1 MAPKP
6 GSPLSRWQPHL
17 YALALFTVNFA
28 IARRLFSTEFTQHTS
43 SNEGTFIA
51 ISRFLAA
58 HWPDVRWFPFW
69 FNGLPIENTYSPLLQ
84 ALDAV
89 VSKLLHCSTALAF
102 HAVIAFFYCLG
113 PVCLFWFAWK
123 ASDRMATAFLAGLVY
138 SLWSP
143 SLLLPLVRADI
154 GNWHYARR
162 LHTLVHYGEGGHNV
176 VLSVLP
182 LALLCAWMAVQRR
195 RFGWSVAAGAFMGA
209 LVLTNMFAATDL
221 AIGIALIVAVQR
233 GAVRLAVIG
242 ALAYLWISPILTPT
256 LVQTIRTDSMLAGD
270 YHYTPV
276 VIRTAL
282 LVLAGAAALWYLTR
296 RWSRP
301 FDRYVL
307 LFAYLFTAVV
317 ALAHVARIAI
327 LPQPERYHT
336 EMEMGVCLAVVFL
349 AGRLLERTRR
359 EVRAGA
365 VALLVAFLAWQFVWY
380 REFARGQIHAID
392 ITRTIQY
399 KTAKWLDTHLQ
410 GQRAMVSGDVGT
422 WFNVFTDN
430 PQLSSGHDPFS
441 PNWMIEI
448 AVYTIYSGQN
458 AGERD
463 AWYSTQWLKAYGCQA
478 ITVPGPHS
486 REEYHPFRNPLKFE
500 GVLPLLWHEEDDSIY
515 GVPQRS
521 NSLAHVVPA
530 EAVVRRPPVNGL
542 DIDEVARF
550 VQALDDPALP
560 LAGFGW
566 RTQSRA
572 HIAADVHPGQA
583 VAVQVTYDPGWVA
596 TANGRPAPI
605 TRDGIGLL
613 TLHPECDGKCEID
626 LTFAGGAERRV
637 CLGLSLLVM
646 FGVAATAAMRAAL
659 R

>member
-1 MAPKP
+1 V
-6 GSPLSRWQPHL
+6 
-17 YALALFTVNFA
+17 YALVLFLVNLA
-28 IARRLFSTEFTQHTS
+28 ITRRLFSTEFTQHTS

-51 ISRFLAA
+51 ISRFLAE

-69 FNGLPIENTYSPLLQ
+69 FNGLPIENTYSLLLQ
-84 ALDAV
+84 AIDAV

-102 HAVIAFFYCLG
+102 HAVIACFYCLG

-123 ASDRMATAFLAGLVY
+123 ASGRMLTAFLAGLVY

-176 VLSVLP
+176 VLSLLP
-182 LALLCAWMAVQRR
+182 LALLCAWMAVKERK
-195 RFGWSVAAGAFMGA
+195 FGWSVAAGALMGA

-221 AIGIALIVAVQR
+221 AIGMALMVAVQR
-233 GAVRLAVIG
+233 GAVRLAMIG
-242 ALAYLWISPILTPT
+242 ALAYLWICPILTPT
-256 LVQTIRTDSMLAGD
+256 LVQTIRTDSLLAGD
-270 YHYTPV
+270 YHYTAV

-282 LVLAGAAALWYLTR
+282 VVLAGAAALWFLTR
-296 RWSRP
+296 RWSDA
-301 FDRYVL
+301 FERYVV
-307 LFAYLFTAVV
+307 LFAYVFTAVV
-317 ALAHVARIAI
+317 ALAHFARIAI

-336 EMEMGVCLAVVFL
+336 EMEMGICLAVVFL
-349 AGRLLERTRR
+349 ARRVLEQTRR

-365 VALLVAFLAWQFVWY
+365 VALLLAFLCWQFVWY

-392 ITRTIQY
+392 ITQTIQY
-399 KTAKWLDTHLQ
+399 KTAKWLDTHLR

-441 PNWMIEI
+441 PNWTIEI

-463 AWYSTQWLKAYGCQA
+463 AWYSTEWLKAYGCQA

-486 REEYHPFRNPLKFE
+486 REEYHPFRNPRKFD

-521 NSLAHVVPA
+521 SSLAHVVPA
-530 EAVVRRPPVNGL
+530 EAVVRRPPINGL

-550 VQALDDPALP
+550 VEALDNPALP
-560 LAGFGW
+560 LADFAW
-566 RTQSRA
+566 QTQSRA

-583 VAVQVTYDPGWVA
+583 VAVQVTYDPGWIA
-596 TANGRPAPI
+596 TANGRPAAI

-613 TLHPECDGKCEID
+613 TLHPQCDGRCEID
-626 LTFAGGAERRV
+626 LTFEGGAERRV

-646 FGVAATAAMRAAL
+646 FGVAATGAMRAAL
-659 R
+659 G